1 MDDQTNDHDYQVGK
15 VLLDVVHV
23 AVGFSVLAFQKAQVA
38 RRELE
43 AEWQRR
49 FPKPKF

>member
-1 MDDQTNDHDYQVGK
+1 MDNQASHHDNQVGK
-15 VLLDVVHV
+15 ALLDVVHI
-23 AVGFSVLAFQKAQVA
+23 AVGFSVIAFQKAQVA

-49 FPKPKF
+49 FPKPKP

>member
-1 MDDQTNDHDYQVGK
+1 MDAKADDHDNQIGK
-15 VLLDVVHV
+15 ALLDVVHV
-23 AVGFSVLAFQKAQVA
+23 AVGFSVIAFQKAQVA

-49 FPKPKF
+49 FPKPKL